1 MDAVHSK
8 KIQLLGFDTC
18 RRTALEFMKTIM
30 QESRN
35 KSSLNTIELDDF
47 QRNESLHSE
56 DGILAND
63 FRKRESNAHEIRT
76 RMLRSLD
83 LHLAAKQRDYTSKL
97 MRSGI

>member
-35 KSSLNTIELDDF
+35 KSSLNTIELDF
-47 QRNESLHSE
+47 QRNESLHLE

-63 FRKRESNAHEIRT
+63 FRKRESNAQEIRM

-83 LHLAAKQRDYTSKL
+83 LHLATKQRDYTSKL